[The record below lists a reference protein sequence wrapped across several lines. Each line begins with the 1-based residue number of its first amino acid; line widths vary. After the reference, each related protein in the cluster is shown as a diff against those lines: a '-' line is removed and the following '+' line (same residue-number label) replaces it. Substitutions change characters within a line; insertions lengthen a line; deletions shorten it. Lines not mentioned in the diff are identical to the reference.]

1 MRKDMILAI
10 ALLCVA
16 GATAIAEAQ
25 EAMMQPPKV
34 LAITREVLKTGKGA
48 ANEKWEAG
56 WPRMFAKANWPTH
69 YLAMSSMSG
78 EPRVVFM
85 SGYDSLDAWTK
96 DTEAQGKNAAMAA
109 EQANLAEK
117 DGDYLSGLTNGVFT
131 YMPELSYH
139 PEVPV
144 AGTRYFGVVSFHV
157 KRGHDNHFVEAR
169 KVALAAHEKAGLGD
183 HFAIYHMVAGGAA
196 GTYLIFIP
204 MKSLAELDAFPT
216 VHGKPYKDAL
226 GEDGQ
231 KALDDFDAQG
241 LESQETQL
249 FALSPSMSYPAKEWV
264 AADSDFWGAKMMTP
278 AKAAKPAAK
287 HQEPAKQ

>member
-1 MRKDMILAI
+1 MRKQMAVAVAI
-10 ALLCVA
+10 VCIA
-16 GATAIAEAQ
+16 GATAIAAAQ

-48 ANEKWEAG
+48 AHEKWEAG

-69 YLAMSSMSG
+69 YMAMTAMSG

-109 EQANLAEK
+109 EQASLADK
-117 DGDYLSGLTNGVFT
+117 DGDYLTGLTNGVFA

-144 AGTRYFGVVSFHV
+144 AGTRYFGVVGFHV

-169 KVALAAHEKAGLGD
+169 KVAVAAHEKGGLGD
-183 HFAIYHMVAGGAA
+183 HFAIYHMIAGGAA

-204 MKSLAELDAFPT
+204 MKSLAELDAFAT

-231 KALDDFDAQG
+231 KALDDFEAQG

-249 FALSPSMSYPAKEWV
+249 FAISPSMSYPPKEWV
-264 AADSDFWGAKMMTP
+264 AADSEFWGAKMAMP
-278 AKAAKPAAK
+278 AKAKPAAK
-287 HQEPAKQ
+287 KEDPEKK